1 MAWSC
6 MAASRTGSLVFTD
19 DITTDRNR
27 WEQYI
32 ELYSIPILIKRSNK
46 DKTVFPKQTMN
57 NESKGFRM
65 QRSALF
71 LKCNYIF
78 YFSNGKSP
86 TLIPVEHAF
95 LYLLTTTSRKT
106 HRLAVTIGNYCKV
119 LENTSRKETAFG
131 EVT

>member
-71 LKCNYIF
+71 
-78 YFSNGKSP
+78 
-86 TLIPVEHAF
+86 
-95 LYLLTTTSRKT
+95 
-106 HRLAVTIGNYCKV
+106 
-119 LENTSRKETAFG
+119 
-131 EVT
+131 